1 LVETF
6 QDKIRKAEAQL
17 IPGDFDKAIELIDKV
32 LGNKDITKQ
41 EKLQAQN
48 QKVEILNYFGYHK
61 EAIEIAEKVL
71 KESSKKTANSSIILI
86 AKANKNQ
93 AELMLG
99 IIDFTAGVKQIDE
112 LLQEINDFDKKTT
125 QEHLKEKVILLAIKG
140 AILGST
146 GKIQE
151 GLENIE
157 NAIVIAKQLGSKHY
171 ELQYSTQ
178 QAFVHIVNNNSLKAE
193 EILEQNLRT
202 AQELGNKKEE
212 AFVYMR
218 FGVLELYRFSYKK
231 SLEYYLKSEQ
241 MMNEAKSKHFYSG
254 LCSNLGALY
263 LSMYQL
269 DDALTYCQK
278 ALEFGLATQ
287 HMHFTIAT
295 VYFWKNELTK
305 AQESYLSALKVA
317 QIANDTRMLPVILY
331 GLMRVA
337 IEKNDLTTA
346 KEYFQQIDQLQ
357 KVHTTILTTF
367 YFKFAAVMIYKASTN
382 ISDWGKAAEL
392 LTGILQDAELNE
404 EYKIDAL
411 FSLLEIRIKELQI
424 QSTKEALTEV
434 QKQLIV
440 LQREAE
446 DKKLYMVLVNIY
458 RLKSKI
464 ALVELNIKKALE
476 LLVTARTLA
485 EDRNLELLV
494 HQINRDEEK
503 IKEQSSMWNKFQ
515 EENTPLK
522 DLLQEVNLDTTAKEI
537 VKDSILEVRDKK
549 SEEPVEYRKLFSF
562 KF

>member
-1 LVETF
+1 MVETF